1 MARLARVVLPGYP
14 HHITQR
20 GVRGMDIFASGDDRL
35 EYLHHMAE
43 QGKRY
48 GVEFLSWCLM
58 TNHVHL
64 VAVPEKEVSL
74 ARGIGEAHRQYARTV
89 NFRERIRGHL
99 FQERF
104 HSCPT
109 DERHFIAS
117 VRYAERNPVRAGMV
131 ELPWAY
137 EWSSAAWR
145 TGRRGRDHL
154 VEEREPFGL
163 DIDWEELL
171 LSDPGEMEVLRE
183 RSRTGRPCGNEDFID
198 LAERIVGRTLRRLPR
213 GRPRKQRRWR

>member
-1 MARLARVVLPGYP
+1 MARLPRVVLPGYP

-20 GVRGMDIFASGDDRL
+20 GVRGMDIFCSPDDRR

-43 QGKRY
+43 QGRRY
-48 GVEFLSWCLM
+48 GVVFLSWCLM

-64 VAVPEKEVSL
+64 VAAPEREDSL
-74 ARGIGEAHRQYARTV
+74 ARAIGEAHRRYARTV

-117 VRYAERNPVRAGMV
+117 VRYAERNPVRARMV
-131 ELPWAY
+131 AVAWEY
-137 EWSSAAWR
+137 RWSSAAWR
-145 TGRRGRDHL
+145 TGRCDSDPLVQARD
-154 VEEREPFGL
+154 PFGL

-171 LSDPGEMEVLRE
+171 LSDPDETDTLRE
-183 RSRTGRPCGNEDFID
+183 RSRTGRPCGNDDFVD
-198 LAERIVGRTLRRLPR
+198 LAERLVGRTLRRLPQ
-213 GRPRKQRRWR
+213 GRPRKQRR